1 MNVDELNHQCGMDA
15 IFGEVSHHW
24 VAYYLYIGMVYW

>member
-15 IFGEVSHHW
+15 IFGGMSHHW
-24 VAYYLYIGMVYW
+24 GHTIYT

>member
-15 IFGEVSHHW
+15 IFGEMSHQWGHTI
-24 VAYYLYIGMVYW
+24 YT